1 MRKKP
6 CAQSWKG
13 AAFEMKNDEQM
24 YQSVLS
30 RYERYLETRRARA
43 RMIRRTVPVLAC
55 FCLAVVLGVGY
66 RHQFLDLPP
75 IPTVPPVT
83 EETAITSFITT
94 TMTVTETAAQT
105 STKAKP
111 IPTTAGET
119 AVQSA
124 TQTKP
129 IPTISR
135 ETAVQSATK
144 TRPSSTSADA
154 TTAQESEQ
162 THRVSSTV
170 HTTSQQEPAVS
181 TATTEEH
188 VTVTTTVAKTLPA
201 TEEPTIATVTVT
213 TTVAKTLPAT
223 EEPTVATV
231 TVTTGVGE
239 VTTGSGSAST
249 QTTTTTETTVFV
261 PDPDTALLVREQME
275 QLIRRYELQA
285 HTWVAD
291 AAAYPQ
297 YADMVVIEYNDEYFA
312 RFLKRMVRPIDR
324 RRYLIFVY
332 YEEPEPDEYE

>member
-1 MRKKP
+1 
-6 CAQSWKG
+6 
-13 AAFEMKNDEQM
+13 MKNDEQM

-66 RHQFLDLPP
+66 QRQFRDLPP

-94 TMTVTETAAQT
+94 TMTVTETSAQT
-105 STKAKP
+105 STQTKP

-119 AVQSA
+119 TVQS
-124 TQTKP
+124 T
-129 IPTISR
+129 
-135 ETAVQSATK
+135 TK

-201 TEEPTIATVTVT
+201 TEEPT
-213 TTVAKTLPAT
+213 
-223 EEPTVATV
+223 VATV

-239 VTTGSGSAST
+239 VTTGSGSVST

-261 PDPDTALLVREQME
+261 PDPDTALLVREQMP
-275 QLIRRYELQA
+275 QLIRMYGLQE

-297 YADMVVIEYNDEYFA
+297 YADMGVIEYNDDHEA
-312 RFLKRMVRPIDR
+312 RLLKRMVRPIDR

-332 YEEPEPDEYE
+332 YEKPEPDEYE

>member
-1 MRKKP
+1 M
-6 CAQSWKG
+6 QS
-13 AAFEMKNDEQM
+13 
-24 YQSVLS
+24 
-30 RYERYLETRRARA
+30 
-43 RMIRRTVPVLAC
+43 
-55 FCLAVVLGVGY
+55 
-66 RHQFLDLPP
+66 
-75 IPTVPPVT
+75 
-83 EETAITSFITT
+83 TT
-94 TMTVTETAAQT
+94 QT
-105 STKAKP
+105 KP

-119 AVQSA
+119 TVQST
-124 TQTKP
+124 TQTR
-129 IPTISR
+129 TN
-135 ETAVQSATK
+135 
-144 TRPSSTSADA
+144 STSADA

-213 TTVAKTLPAT
+213 T
-223 EEPTVATV
+223 
-231 TVTTGVGE
+231 GVGE

-261 PDPDTALLVREQME
+261 PDPDPALLVREQME

-297 YADMVVIEYNDEYFA
+297 YANMVVIEYNDEYFA

-332 YEEPEPDEYE
+332 

>member
-201 TEEPTIATVTVT
+201 TEEPT
-213 TTVAKTLPAT
+213 
-223 EEPTVATV
+223 VATV